1 MTTTDKIA
9 LSLVAALLLTMPLYA
24 IVARGRALDPEVAR
38 RPTTVIFGYWVRDW
52 LMWVI
57 GPMERA
63 FIRAGITPDFFNIL
77 GAVFGLAAGVAF
89 AYGALSLG
97 GWMILLGGAAD
108 IFDGRIARARG
119 LANDYGAF
127 IDSTLDRFAETF
139 TFLGLA
145 HYYIGNIWGT
155 MAVALALGASLLVS
169 YTRARGE
176 SVGVSQKG
184 GLMQRAERLVLL
196 ALGALLDGVT
206 TSATGWHH
214 GTLLA
219 GVAAVI
225 GLGAMGTAIY
235 RTVSIAA
242 ELRRRG

>member
-119 LANDYGAF
+119 L
-127 IDSTLDRFAETF
+127 
-139 TFLGLA
+139 
-145 HYYIGNIWGT
+145 
-155 MAVALALGASLLVS
+155 
-169 YTRARGE
+169 
-176 SVGVSQKG
+176 
-184 GLMQRAERLVLL
+184 
-196 ALGALLDGVT
+196 
-206 TSATGWHH
+206 
-214 GTLLA
+214 
-219 GVAAVI
+219 
-225 GLGAMGTAIY
+225 
-235 RTVSIAA
+235 
-242 ELRRRG
+242 